1 MWKSGINNAA
11 EQGFGDRVTVDI
23 YPSGKS
29 SFNLYEDDRVTRST
43 KSATQTFAVE
53 APTDGRGDITVN
65 IGRSNGSYDGKPAA
79 RPYELTVHTGTAP
92 HNVTIDGRPA
102 KWSFANGVVTV
113 QTASIATSRSAVV
126 RLSGTSSVGGADV
139 TNTFGTPE
147 LTTPS
152 LWNAPGQ
159 ATEVTATFRNGT
171 PGTVRNVDL
180 AMEVPAGWTVTGA
193 SQFASVRSGQ
203 TVTTKLQVTPGADV
217 KPASFTLQLK
227 ANYVAQGK
235 SYSNSASATAEL
247 PYASLSQAANLVGI
261 TDANT
266 YKQGNFDGSGDS
278 FNGEAL
284 AAAGYTPGATVTVQG
299 ADFTWPT
306 GAPGTPNVVKNQSA
320 PILVSG
326 TGSHLALLGSGASLN
341 ARGTVT
347 IIYTDGS
354 TSEGTFQLPN
364 WCCQDPTTGGAKL
377 AVSVKGR
384 YTPAGP
390 GNTTTDYRVFY
401 TAVPLD
407 PGKTVKAIKLPG
419 GGLGFFA
426 ATIADRPLP
435 PAPTGENWVSDL
447 EFLDSTNGWGPVER
461 DHSNGEDGAGDGGP
475 ITLDGVTYAKGLGA
489 HAPSSVSVRLGGN
502 CTTFTSKLGIDDE
515 MEDRGKV
522 TFKILTDGVAKYTSD
537 QLTGTS
543 PTATTTVDV
552 TGAQTLT
559 LQVTDGGDGNT
570 SDHADWAN
578 ANLTCTP

>member
-1 MWKSGINNAA
+1 TA
-11 EQGFGDRVTVDI
+11 
-23 YPSGKS
+23 
-29 SFNLYEDDRVTRST
+29 
-43 KSATQTFAVE
+43 
-53 APTDGRGDITVN
+53 
-65 IGRSNGSYDGKPAA
+65 
-79 RPYELTVHTGTAP
+79 TGTA
-92 HNVTIDGRPA
+92 
-102 KWSFANGVVTV
+102 
-113 QTASIATSRSAVV
+113 Q
-126 RLSGTSSVGGADV
+126 
-139 TNTFGTPE
+139 
-147 LTTPS
+147 
-152 LWNAPGQ
+152 
-159 ATEVTATFRNGT
+159 
-171 PGTVRNVDL
+171 
-180 AMEVPAGWTVTGA
+180 
-193 SQFASVRSGQ
+193 
-203 TVTTKLQVTPGADV
+203 
-217 KPASFTLQLK
+217 
-227 ANYVAQGK
+227 
-235 SYSNSASATAEL
+235 L
-247 PYASLSQAANLVGI
+247 PYASVSQAANVVGVS
-261 TDANT
+261 DAST
-266 YKQGNFDGSGDS
+266 YKQGNFDGSGNS

-284 AAAGYTPGATVTVQG
+284 AAAGYTPGATVNVQG
-299 ADFTWPT
+299 ADFTWPS
-306 GAPGTPNVVKNQSA
+306 GAPGTPNLVKNQSA

-326 TGSHLALLGSGASLN
+326 TGSHLALLGAGASLN

-384 YTPAGP
+384 YTAAGLS
-390 GNTTTDYRVFY
+390 NTTTDYRVFY

-426 ATIADRPLP
+426 ATIADKPLP

-461 DHSNGEDGAGDGGP
+461 DHSNGEDAAGDGGP
-475 ITLDGVTYAKGLGA
+475 ITLDGVQYAKGLGA

-502 CTTFTSKLGIDDE
+502 CTSFTSKLGIDDE

-522 TFKILTDGVAKYTSD
+522 TFKVLTDGTAKYTSD

-570 SDHADWAN
+570 SDHGDWAD
-578 ANLTCTP
+578 AKLTCNP